1 MPFTTKNKSAKKN
14 ITLEEEKSAKL
25 SLELSLDCGTNQ
37 CEFDPNLIQTRKK
50 LAIRTNKFHAMS
62 KNRPNSCK

>member
-25 SLELSLDCGTNQ
+25 SLELSLDCGTN
-37 CEFDPNLIQTRKK
+37 
-50 LAIRTNKFHAMS
+50 
-62 KNRPNSCK
+62 